1 MGAGSKKKNRTGST
15 GTAPPPASSP
25 ATPPVKVQ
33 PRAPSRERDDGLE
46 ERRREVSASVIAQ
59 MKNDIKQKDE
69 QIRVLL
75 SQRRDS
81 LDTLQSPGSVTQS
94 ATSDAPSP
102 SASDMTVSNQNS
114 KDLANLNTQISTL
127 TQSCALLNT
136 QNVELQSTLTAEQK
150 KASEQ
155 ITRLESQLSSVS
167 KADADNKAQ
176 IKALEAHAS
185 QQAKTIADLR
195 DKLAAASAASAN
207 QQQTAANADAK
218 KIKSL
223 EAQILQLQEMVKT
236 REIEMHA
243 GIVERDRLTK
253 DGKEKA
259 TLIATLKKTIMD
271 MESGV
276 TKVLQGPVS
285 SALKLGVISKD
296 IHRFSQQ
303 HWAPDESVSAC
314 SMSSCETK
322 FGLIQRKHHC
332 RCCGLIFCAS
342 HSAQKMRLSIANH
355 KYDSNGVETRVC
367 DGCFRSATVI

>member
-1 MGAGSKKKNRTGST
+1 MGAGSKKKNRTG
-15 GTAPPPASSP
+15 TAVPATSGP

-102 SASDMTVSNQNS
+102 AVSDMTVSNQNS
-114 KDLANLNTQISTL
+114 KDLANLNSQISTL
-127 TQSCALLNT
+127 SQSCALLST
-136 QNVELQSTLTAEQK
+136 QNAELQSTLTAEQTKAATLTAEQK
-150 KASEQ
+150 KAAEQ
-155 ITRLESQLSSVS
+155 LARLESQLVSVS

-195 DKLAAASAASAN
+195 DKLAAASASSAN

-223 EAQILQLQEMVKT
+223 EAQVLQLQEMVKT

-303 HWAPDESVSAC
+303 HWAPDASVSTC
-314 SMSSCETK
+314 STSACETK

-332 RCCGLIFCAS
+332 R
-342 HSAQKMRLSIANH
+342 SAQKMKLSIASH
-355 KYDSNGVETRVC
+355 KYDANGVETRVC